1 MRKLLTIICTAA
13 VLLIGVTEGWSNEFQ
28 KGWDA
33 FNIRDYAAALKK
45 WRAVAEQ
52 GLAEAQFNL
61 GLIYDNGL
69 GVTEDNQEAV
79 KWYRRAAEQ
88 GLTEAQNNLGLMYE
102 KGEGISEDD
111 QEAAKWFRRAAEQ
124 QHAKAQANLG
134 FIHAN
139 GKGVLQNY
147 VLAHMWS
154 NIAASN
160 GNKTAG
166 ENIEIFEEKMSASQ
180 IQRAQKLAIEC
191 VEKNYKGC

>member
-45 WRAVAEQ
+45 WRVVAEQ

-61 GLIYDNGL
+61 GFIYDNGL

-79 KWYRRAAEQ
+79 KWYRRAALL
-88 GLTEAQNNLGLMYE
+88 GLAEAQVNLALMYD
-102 KGEGISEDD
+102 KGEGVPEDD

-124 QHAKAQANLG
+124 EHAKAQANLG

-139 GKGVLQNY
+139 GKGVIQNY
-147 VLAHMWS
+147 VLAYMWS
-154 NIAASN
+154 KIAAGN

-166 ENIEIFEEKMSASQ
+166 ENIKIFEEKMSASQ
-180 IQRAQKLAIEC
+180 IEQARKLAIEC
-191 VEKNYKGC
+191 MEMEFKGC

>member
-1 MRKLLTIICTAA
+1 M
-13 VLLIGVTEGWSNEFQ
+13 
-28 KGWDA
+28 
-33 FNIRDYAAALKK
+33 
-45 WRAVAEQ
+45 
-52 GLAEAQFNL
+52 
-61 GLIYDNGL
+61 YD
-69 GVTEDNQEAV
+69 
-79 KWYRRAAEQ
+79 
-88 GLTEAQNNLGLMYE
+88 
-102 KGEGISEDD
+102 KGEGVPEDD

-124 QHAKAQANLG
+124 EYAKAQANLG

-180 IQRAQKLAIEC
+180 IEGAQNLARDC
-191 VEKNYKGC
+191 MEKSFKGC

>member
-1 MRKLLTIICTAA
+1 MPNRTVLRDGPAAPNMNRLLILSVLLLTLLVGNLA
-13 VLLIGVTEGWSNEFQ
+13 VSADYQ
-28 KGWDA
+28 KGSD
-33 FNIRDYAAALKK
+33 AALQKDFVTALK
-45 WRAVAEQ
+45 EWKP
-52 GLAEAQFNL
+52 LAERGDATPQFQL
-61 GLIYDNGL
+61 GWLYHEGL
-69 GVTEDNQEAV
+69 GVTQDYKTAIR
-79 KWYRRAAEQ
+79 WYTRAAEQ
-88 GLTEAQNNLGLMYE
+88 E
-102 KGEGISEDD
+102 
-111 QEAAKWFRRAAEQ
+111 
-124 QHAKAQANLG
+124 HAKAQANLG

-166 ENIEIFEEKMSASQ
+166 ENIKIFEEKMSASQ